1 MYHVWYWRSG
11 CKNTTCHLSC
21 TYIDFSPGWSACLY
35 FLYALDCSESFFFF
49 FFLNET
55 NYCWLKHTLLGT
67 LKLFCFKETWQFQV
81 VQIIFEVLFNPHFV
95 CQTFSNTIAEFR
107 CCRLNTFNLFP
118 CFSHLSSLSPHSS
131 STPNK
136 TYLPL
141 FCDKISGLKC
151 TDSVC

>member
-1 MYHVWYWRSG
+1 MFGTEDLGAKTPPVIYHALTLISPQAGVHVFISFMHWTAVRVFF
-11 CKNTTCHLSC
+11 CLF
-21 TYIDFSPGWSACLY
+21 FSEWNELLLTEAHIVGNSKT
-35 FLYALDCSESFFFF
+35 FF
-49 FFLNET
+49 
-55 NYCWLKHTLLGT
+55 
-67 LKLFCFKETWQFQV
+67 FKETWQFQV
-81 VQIIFEVLFNPHFV
+81 VKIIFEALFNPHFV
-95 CQTFSNTIAEFR
+95 CQTVSNTIAEFR